1 MSWWGQVDAGQ
12 PGSKKPVDCKPM
24 GEGGQRWHPVSY
36 PLCRGHHSLLQR
48 AAKLGMMKALF
59 APEFA

>member
-1 MSWWGQVDAGQ
+1 
-12 PGSKKPVDCKPM
+12 M

-48 AAKLGMMKALF
+48 AAKLGMMKAQF